1 MKNFTPDEVRGMSLA
16 EASLAIDGFA
26 QMKRAE
32 AGAQDE
38 GPPTE
43 AEARALF
50 AEIEGKANGYNP
62 RRTERQIHG

>member
-1 MKNFTPDEVRGMSLA
+1 MKSFTPDQVRGMSLA

-32 AGAQDE
+32 AGAQDDT

-50 AEIEGKANGYNP
+50 AEIERKNDGRDAA
-62 RRTERQIHG
+62 